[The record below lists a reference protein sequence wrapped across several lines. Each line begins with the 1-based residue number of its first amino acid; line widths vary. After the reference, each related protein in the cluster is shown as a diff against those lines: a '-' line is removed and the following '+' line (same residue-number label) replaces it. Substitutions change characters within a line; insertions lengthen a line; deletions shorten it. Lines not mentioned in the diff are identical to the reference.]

1 MTDNITT
8 PVLSTHVNQSS
19 LFGVNQSSLFGVQ
32 ASLNSA
38 VSKGSIQTDAV
49 IQRTRGEC
57 PSCGKVCSEEEVQR

>member
-8 PVLSTHVNQSS
+8 PVLSTH
-19 LFGVNQSSLFGVQ
+19 VNQSSLFGVQ